1 MEQSWSLYCYSRQ
14 YLNYPVLLVC
24 LAFSQAKLSRQRKEK
39 LQLRVRADPVS
50 SENDPELVFDGLPGE
65 VEYEVD
71 LSDQQK
77 AELEEEGSDEESVG

>member
-1 MEQSWSLYCYSRQ
+1 M
-14 YLNYPVLLVC
+14 LLVC

-50 SENDPELVFDGLPGE
+50 KENDPEAGLVFDGLPGE

-77 AELEEEGSDEESVG
+77 AELEEERTDEESVG

>member
-1 MEQSWSLYCYSRQ
+1 M
-14 YLNYPVLLVC
+14 LLVC

-71 LSDQQK
+71 LSDQVNRPHSLASRLVDTWSHSILPK
-77 AELEEEGSDEESVG
+77 